1 MKTGKELGLEGMTV
15 PAKGMPRE
23 TGKVYLRINGILYD
37 YSKCYISPM
46 MAEQLYKSLC
56 SLGVEL
62 KDAPASANKE
72 AILSRVRLV
81 CTNLKEYLRTSTWA
95 ETDAEIVNRTLKYQ
109 LRQYLYNKENNT
121 LDVVKTLARNKE
133 IWNQMYLPCPYKQGI
148 YPNKFLEMQEEL
160 ITLLSQPYHLEEPR
174 N

>member
-62 KDAPASANKE
+62 KDAPAANNKE
-72 AILSRVRLV
+72 TILSKVRTV
-81 CTNLKEYLRTSTWA
+81 CTSLREYRKSYTWI
-95 ETDAEIVNRTLKYQ
+95 ESDSEQVSKTLNYQ
-109 LRQYLYNKENNT
+109 LSMYLKHKNEGC
-121 LDVVKTLARNKE
+121 LDALKTLARNKE
-133 IWNQMYLPCPYKQGI
+133 VWDEMYLPCPFKQGVQTK
-148 YPNKFLEMQEEL
+148 KFLEMQDEL
-160 ITLLSQPYHLEEPR
+160 LAIITEPYKLRQPG
-174 N
+174 